1 MILTVD
7 VGNSNI
13 CIGLYDEKTPVFTSR
28 INADPQKTE
37 TEYALILHN
46 LFHMKGVSSK
56 DIEGAIISSVVP
68 PLTRILRDAVK
79 ILADV
84 RITVVGPGVKTGVN
98 LRIDDPSSCGAD
110 VVCGVVGTA
119 EKYPLPA
126 IVVDFGTATK
136 MLVVDKNKNFVG
148 GMIAPGVEVSLEALS
163 ESAALLPNIGIR
175 KNIKAIGTNTVD
187 CMMSGS
193 IIGTAAMVDGMIE
206 RFKESMG
213 DFTVVASGALAK
225 AILPHCKANI
235 IYDENL
241 LFDGMMAIYNKNK

>member
-1 MILTVD
+1 
-7 VGNSNI
+7 
-13 CIGLYDEKTPVFTSR
+13 
-28 INADPQKTE
+28 
-37 TEYALILHN
+37 
-46 LFHMKGVSSK
+46 MKGVSSK

-110 VVCGVVGTA
+110 VVCGVVGIA

-193 IIGTAAMVDGMIE
+193 AYNTAAMVDGMIE